1 MRSATTWPGKGE
13 VSGTLI
19 LICLLCRSGRL
30 WLMGAAVQAEG
41 RGYGSCKEVTE
52 MDLIHARQIYASQ
65 SLTVMAPEDDQYC
78 GDQNFVLPWVDLKDL
93 LAVGL

>member
-1 MRSATTWPGKGE
+1 MWPGKGE
-13 VSGTLI
+13 VSGTFI

-52 MDLIHARQIYASQ
+52 MDLIHARGIYASQ